1 MSITLTL
8 RTLNSPYGDY
18 TKGSIL
24 SSNEL
29 DSNFVNIKGELI
41 YTGETTTNGITTT
54 LILKKLNGDDINI
67 ELSGGTGNVLYTN
80 STPTTAKLGGIA
92 QGTTF
97 NLQTMQQMWDALL
110 YPYQPPAFTNF
121 LVNGISSTLEI
132 GQTLTT
138 PGSFTWS
145 TSNSSNVATNSI
157 SINGYN
163 IVTESGLENNNFRSI
178 NFTSTVTRTSSDS
191 VGTRSWNI
199 QAQNTSGQTFS
210 TSTSIRWD
218 YKMYVGTSS
227 NITLTEN
234 QIEALSNFNSIK
246 NGFAG
251 VFNMSAG
258 GYKYFCFANIY
269 GTPSTWVDNSNQ
281 LNVAMNNVVD
291 GYYTNTDSNGNV
303 YALVSIT
310 NTYSQTTN
318 YRIYR
323 TKYQLGGSINIK
335 IT

>member
-121 LVNGISSTLEI
+121 
-132 GQTLTT
+132 TT
-138 PGSFTWS
+138 
-145 TSNSSNVATNSI
+145 V
-157 SINGYN
+157 
-163 IVTESGLENNNFRSI
+163 
-178 NFTSTVTRTSSDS
+178 
-191 VGTRSWNI
+191 
-199 QAQNTSGQTFS
+199 
-210 TSTSIRWD
+210 
-218 YKMYVGTSS
+218 
-227 NITLTEN
+227 
-234 QIEALSNFNSIK
+234 
-246 NGFAG
+246 
-251 VFNMSAG
+251 
-258 GYKYFCFANIY
+258 
-269 GTPSTWVDNSNQ
+269 
-281 LNVAMNNVVD
+281 
-291 GYYTNTDSNGNV
+291 
-303 YALVSIT
+303 
-310 NTYSQTTN
+310 
-318 YRIYR
+318 
-323 TKYQLGGSINIK
+323 
-335 IT
+335 